1 MAGIRD
7 LRDKTVVVTGAGSGI
22 GRASALAFAREGA
35 KVIVTDISRER
46 ADETVSLI
54 NAAGGAADAHTL
66 DVADAAAVS
75 ALADDLITRHEG
87 VDVVFNNAG
96 IGVGGRTLDATP
108 EELERLININLWGVI
123 YGIRAFAPHMLERG
137 SGHIVNTASSAGL
150 VPVPGLAAYTAT
162 KHAVLGLGQALR
174 AEYRHRG
181 VGVSTICPGLIRTN
195 IARDGIMY
203 DTPKASRDETVGLLD
218 RWGHPPE
225 LVAKKVISAVKR
237 NRGIVPVGFEAWL
250 GWYILRLSPALAS
263 LILQRPMARTLK

>member
-1 MAGIRD
+1 MPGIRD

-22 GRASALAFAREGA
+22 GRASAVAFANEGA
-35 KVIVTDISRER
+35 TVIVADISPER
-46 ADETVSLI
+46 AEEAASEI
-54 NAAGGAADAHTL
+54 NKSGGRAEARVL

-75 ALADDLITRHEG
+75 ALADELITSRGG

-108 EELERLININLWGVI
+108 EDWERLVNINFWGVVH
-123 YGIRAFAPHMLERG
+123 GLRAFAPHMLERG

-150 VPVPGLAAYTAT
+150 VPLPGIAGYTAT
-162 KHAVLGLGQALR
+162 KHAVLGLGQSLR
-174 AEYRHRG
+174 AEFRHRN
-181 VGVSTICPGLIRTN
+181 VGVSTICPGMIRTN
-195 IARDGIMY
+195 IIRDGIMY
-203 DTPKASRDETVGLLD
+203 DTPAAGREQTSSVMD

-237 NRGIVPVGFEAWL
+237 NRGIVPVGIEAWI

-263 LILQRPMARTLK
+263 VLLQRPLARSLR